1 MGSSSAA
8 PWKQLLLSSIQA
20 NSHLKH
26 YSYFQLATVASN
38 GRPSNRT
45 VVFRGFQDDG
55 DKILI
60 NTDNR
65 SRKHHQFFHI
75 SMMIKYL
82 VVECRFCFNAI
93 WLSVRF
99 LACFMQCHC
108 AAISNIIQIDELK
121 HCPFA
126 EICWY
131 FTESWEQFR
140 INGSVDVI
148 DGTNPD
154 PVKLEQREK
163 SWFACS
169 PKSRLQYMAPT
180 PRLPSLSELPSE
192 IPSMDP
198 SIGPVAAFCLLIL
211 DPAQI
216 DYLNLKSNERLIFTS
231 GLSSDGKKLWTSEKV
246 NP

>member
-8 PWKQLLLSSIQA
+8 PWKQLLLGSIQA

-26 YSYFQLATVASN
+26 YSYFQLATVSSSSK
-38 GRPSNRT
+38 PSNRT

-60 NTDNR
+60 NTDTR
-65 SRKHHQFFHI
+65 TRK
-75 SMMIKYL
+75 
-82 VVECRFCFNAI
+82 
-93 WLSVRF
+93 
-99 LACFMQCHC
+99 
-108 AAISNIIQIDELK
+108 IDDLK

-131 FTESWEQFR
+131 FTDSWEQFR
-140 INGSVDVI
+140 ISGHVDVI

-154 PVKLEQREK
+154 PVKLQQREK

-169 PKSRLQYMAPT
+169 LKSRMQYTMPT
-180 PRLPSLSELPSE
+180 PRISIHKLPSQTSSL
-192 IPSMDP
+192 DP
-198 SIGPVAAFCLLIL
+198 SVGPIDAFCLLVL
-211 DPAQI
+211 DPDQV
-216 DYLNLKSNERLIFTS
+216 DYLNLKSNERLVFTS
-231 GLSSDGKKLWTSEKV
+231 GLSVSGERLWTSEQV